1 MNGPLAIVS
10 VILNF
15 CFLYQYTHKL
25 VPLKNMANDL
35 EFATKS
41 LKTIVIRPDLLG
53 PDKTRNPSIQF
64 NVITEDF
71 KQKLDPKIPEISE
84 ESEKNTLGMDS
95 EPILEEV
102 QVVSEVVPELSGII
116 EVQEVSKTPEP
127 LDTPEDRA
135 VRRSQNLEG
144 LFNEKILQLFPPPR
158 SEGTITPRT
167 SPTTSPVATALKEV
181 HENSEEVEE
190 VLFIDNVKEVLAV
203 PEEEEMSDIQDKQ
216 VQAVTKKIQFAFRSS
231 FYVLNFGSSSCPI

>member
-1 MNGPLAIVS
+1 MSSSNSVIVVPSEIVVALSLLAILS
-10 VILNF
+10 LILNF

-35 EFATKS
+35 EFATKN

-71 KQKLDPKIPEISE
+71 KQKLEPKIPEISE
-84 ESEKNTLGMDS
+84 APEKNTLGMNS
-95 EPILEEV
+95 EPLEEI
-102 QVVSEVVPELSGII
+102 QVAEVLENSGII
-116 EVQEVSKTPEP
+116 EVHEVSEKLEEVHEA
-127 LDTPEDRA
+127 LDTPKDRA

-144 LFNEKILQLFPPPR
+144 LFKEKVLELFPPPR

-167 SPTTSPVATALKEV
+167 TPTKGQLISKANFKV
-181 HENSEEVEE
+181 
-190 VLFIDNVKEVLAV
+190 FI
-203 PEEEEMSDIQDKQ
+203 S
-216 VQAVTKKIQFAFRSS
+216 TKKQTRIFFHLLLVKVVLSRKYNINS
-231 FYVLNFGSSSCPI
+231 FKLVS

>member
-1 MNGPLAIVS
+1 MSSSNSVIVVPSEIVVALSLLAILS
-10 VILNF
+10 LILNF

-35 EFATKS
+35 EFATKN

-71 KQKLDPKIPEISE
+71 KQKLEPKIPEISE
-84 ESEKNTLGMDS
+84 APEKNTLGMNS
-95 EPILEEV
+95 EPIEEI
-102 QVVSEVVPELSGII
+102 QVVSEVAEVLENSGII
-116 EVQEVSKTPEP
+116 EVHEASEKPEEVHEV
-127 LDTPEDRA
+127 LDTPKDRA

-144 LFNEKILQLFPPPR
+144 LFKEKVLELFPPPR

-167 SPTTSPVATALKEV
+167 TPTKGQLISKANFKV
-181 HENSEEVEE
+181 
-190 VLFIDNVKEVLAV
+190 FI
-203 PEEEEMSDIQDKQ
+203 
-216 VQAVTKKIQFAFRSS
+216 
-231 FYVLNFGSSSCPI
+231 